1 MNDQLTTF
9 ISVAENK
16 SFNKA
21 ANQLFISAP
30 AVIKQINALEKKIH
44 VTLFNRTHSGVSLT
58 PAGESFYQDAK
69 KLVAAYTK
77 SINHAQDLAEEK
89 QSVKIGVGPLA
100 TGTGVN
106 NLWLKISQKYPNIT
120 FQFIPCSCALGSFN
134 EFLAGINKEFDL
146 VSSVYDT
153 NLLQM
158 FGLKATE
165 LDITPLK
172 ISVPV
177 QNPLSNKEDLTLNDL
192 KGQTIALSPR
202 GEFNCFD
209 QVRDMLEK
217 DPTITIKD
225 INGFDMP
232 ILNSC
237 VENNWL
243 LCSAEDWQTAH
254 PMLKAKTVDWD
265 FTASFGLVYGE
276 KHSQVVDQI
285 VDFVNNDYQR

>member
-146 VSSVYDT
+146 VSSVYDA

>member
-30 AVIKQINALEKKIH
+30 AVIKQINTLEKNIH

-58 PAGESFYQDAK
+58 LAGKSFYQDAK
-69 KLVAAYTK
+69 KLVAAYNQ
-77 SINHAQDLAEEK
+77 SINHAQDLADEK
-89 QSVKIGVGPLA
+89 QTLKIGVGPLA
-100 TGTGVN
+100 TGVGTN
-106 NLWLKISQKYPNIT
+106 NLWLEISQKYPHIT

-134 EFLAGINKEFDL
+134 EFLAGINKAFDL

-153 NLLQM
+153 NLLQAYN
-158 FGLKATE
+158 FEATE

-177 QNPLSNKEDLTLNDL
+177 QNALSNNECLTLNDL
-192 KGQTIALSPR
+192 KGQTIALTPR

-209 QVRDMLEK
+209 QVRDALEK
-217 DPTITIKD
+217 ESAIKIQD
-225 INGFDMP
+225 IDGFDMP
-232 ILNSC
+232 VLNSC

-254 PMLKAKTVDWD
+254 PMLKAKAVDWD
-265 FTASFGLVYGE
+265 YTAPFGLVYGK
-276 KHSQVVDQI
+276 KHHQVVDQI
-285 VDFVNNDYQR
+285 IDFVNNDYQP

>member
-1 MNDQLTTF
+1 M
-9 ISVAENK
+9 
-16 SFNKA
+16 
-21 ANQLFISAP
+21 
-30 AVIKQINALEKKIH
+30 
-44 VTLFNRTHSGVSLT
+44 
-58 PAGESFYQDAK
+58 
-69 KLVAAYTK
+69 VAAYTK

-100 TGTGVN
+100 TGTGTN
-106 NLWLKISQKYPNIT
+106 NLWLEISQKYPNIT

-158 FGLKATE
+158 FDLKATE

-172 ISVPV
+172 VSVPV
-177 QNPLSNKEDLTLNDL
+177 QNPLSNKERLTLNDL

-265 FTASFGLVYGE
+265 FTAPFGLVYGE
-276 KHSQVVDQI
+276 KHRQVVNQI
-285 VDFVNNDYQR
+285 VDFVNNDYQP

>member
-9 ISVAENK
+9 IAVAEK
-16 SFNKA
+16 QSFNQA

-30 AVIKQINALEKKIH
+30 AVIKQINALENNIH

-69 KLVAAYTK
+69 KLQAAYAQ
-77 SINHAQDLAEEK
+77 SINHAQNLDQEK
-89 QSVKIGVGPLA
+89 QTVKIGVGPLA
-100 TGTGVN
+100 TGNSTN
-106 NLWLKISQKYPNIT
+106 NLWLEMSHKYHDMT

-153 NLLQM
+153 NLLQAYS
-158 FGLKATE
+158 LEATE

-172 ISVPV
+172 ISVPTK
-177 QNPLSNKEDLTLNDL
+177 NPLSNKKQLALTDL
-192 KGQTIALSPR
+192 KGQTLALSPR

-209 QVRDMLEK
+209 QVRDLLEK
-217 DPTITIKD
+217 DPTIKIQN

-254 PMLKAKTVDWD
+254 PMLKAKSVDWD
-265 FTASFGLVYGE
+265 FAAPFGLVYG
-276 KHSQVVDQI
+276 KQHRQVVNEI
-285 VDFVNNDYQR
+285 INFVKSRE

>member
-30 AVIKQINALEKKIH
+30 AVIKQINALEKNIH

-69 KLVAAYTK
+69 KLIAAYTK

-100 TGTGVN
+100 TGTETN
-106 NLWLKISQKYPNIT
+106 NLWLEISQKYTNIT

-172 ISVPV
+172 VSVPV
-177 QNPLSNKEDLTLNDL
+177 QNPLSNKEDLTLNNL

-265 FTASFGLVYGE
+265 FTAPFGLVYGE

-285 VDFVNNDYQR
+285 VDFVSNNY

>member
-30 AVIKQINALEKKIH
+30 AVIKQINALEKNIH

-100 TGTGVN
+100 TGVGTN
-106 NLWLKISQKYPNIT
+106 NLWLEISQKYSNIT

-134 EFLAGINKEFDL
+134 EFLAGSNKEFDL

-153 NLLQM
+153 NLLQVYN
-158 FGLKATE
+158 LEATE

-177 QNPLSNKEDLTLNDL
+177 QNPLSNNECLTLNDL
-192 KGQTIALSPR
+192 KGQTIALTPR

-209 QVRDMLEK
+209 QVRDALEK
-217 DPTITIKD
+217 ESAIKIQD
-225 INGFDMP
+225 IDGFDMP
-232 ILNSC
+232 VLNSC

-254 PMLKAKTVDWD
+254 PMLKAKAVDWD
-265 FTASFGLVYGE
+265 YTAPFGLVYGK
-276 KHSQVVDQI
+276 KHHQVVDQI
-285 VDFVNNDYQR
+285 IDFVNNDYQP

>member
-9 ISVAENK
+9 IAVAENK
-16 SFNKA
+16 SFNKT

-30 AVIKQINALEKKIH
+30 AIIKQINALERNIH

-69 KLVAAYTK
+69 KLVEAYTK
-77 SINHAQDLAEEK
+77 SINHAQDLAKEK
-89 QSVKIGVGPLA
+89 RSVKIGVGPLA
-100 TGTGVN
+100 TGIGTN
-106 NLWLKISQKYPNIT
+106 NLWLEISQKYPNIT

-153 NLLQM
+153 DLLQAYN
-158 FGLKATE
+158 LEATE

-177 QNPLSNKEDLTLNDL
+177 QNPLCNKKHLTLNDL
-192 KGQTIALSPR
+192 RGQIIALAPR
-202 GEFNCFD
+202 GDFNCFD
-209 QVRDMLEK
+209 QVRDVLEK
-217 DPTITIKD
+217 ESAIKIQD

-232 ILNSC
+232 VLNSC

-254 PMLKAKTVDWD
+254 PMLKAKNIDWD
-265 FTASFGLVYGE
+265 FTAPFGLVYGK
-276 KHSQVVDQI
+276 KHRQVVDEI
-285 VDFVNNDYQR
+285 VDFVNTVVR